1 MGERLAHVD
10 MVRGLAVLWMI
21 FVQLIDMY
29 CFLGL
34 YGGELYGMIKYV
46 NWASMF
52 FIIVGF
58 SVKLMLEKYGM
69 SSFVRKNILRG
80 LMFVIIGA
88 FLIWWCEFNVSSIFG
103 EVVASIGINLIFLT
117 FLVSVFYKSGRYA
130 FIFFYV
136 LAGVMLFFDLFFKL
150 NEHLN
155 PFWLLSFMFLG
166 YSLASLRD
174 NKGELITFLS
184 FGLAFPVVVT
194 NSDHLSRN
202 LSFWISTSFFTMLM
216 LFLMKYLQ
224 KIDTIRQLFG
234 YFGRHAL
241 FFYFFHYFIFK
252 KLLLMTGLEAGFP
265 LVESVFLSLCS
276 ILLLIA
282 FEKFRRTKVMSR
294 ISSSLRMRIMTLTSR
309 ISMPTEEDL
318 VGKVGENEQGSL

>member
-21 FVQLIDMY
+21 FVQLIEMY
-29 CFLGL
+29 CFMGL
-34 YGGELYGMIKYV
+34 YGGELYCMIKYI
-46 NWASMF
+46 NWTSIF
-52 FIIVGF
+52 FIILGF
-58 SVKLMLEKYGM
+58 SVKLMLEKYGV
-69 SSFVRKNILRG
+69 SSFVRRNILRG

-117 FLVSVFYKSGRYA
+117 FFVSVFYKSGKYD

-136 LAGVMLFFDLFFKL
+136 LSGVMLFFDLFFKL
-150 NEHLN
+150 NEYLN

-166 YSLASLRD
+166 FSLASLR
-174 NKGELITFLS
+174 NKKGELITLVS
-184 FGLAFPVVVT
+184 FGLAFPVVVA
-194 NSDHLSRN
+194 NSDCLSRN
-202 LSFWISTSFFTMLM
+202 VSFWISSSFFTMLM

-224 KIDTIRQLFG
+224 KIDTVRQLFS

-241 FFYFFHYFIFK
+241 FFYCFHYLIFR
-252 KLLLMTGLEAGFP
+252 KLLLLTGLEANFP
-265 LVESVFLSLCS
+265 LMESVFLSLCS

-282 FEKFRRTKVMSR
+282 LEKFRRTKEMLR
-294 ISSSLRMRIMTLTSR
+294 ISSSLRMRIMNLINRVS
-309 ISMPTEEDL
+309 IATEEDL
-318 VGKVGENEQGSL
+318 ARRVGENEKAIL

>member
-1 MGERLAHVD
+1 MGKRLAHVD

-21 FVQLIDMY
+21 FVQSIDMY
-29 CFLGL
+29 CFMGL
-34 YGGELYGMIKYV
+34 YGGELYYMIKYI
-46 NWASMF
+46 NWTSMF

-58 SVKLMLEKYGM
+58 SAKLMLEKYRV
-69 SSFVRKNILRG
+69 SSFVRRNIFRG
-80 LMFVIIGA
+80 LMFVIMGA
-88 FLIWWCEFNVSSIFG
+88 FLIWWCEFSVSSIFG

-117 FLVSVFYKSGRYA
+117 FFVYIFSKSGKYDT
-130 FIFFYV
+130 IFFYV

-150 NEHLN
+150 DEYLN

-174 NKGELITFLS
+174 SKGELITFIS

-194 NSDHLSRN
+194 NADCLSRN
-202 LSFWISTSFFTMLM
+202 VSFWISTSFSTMLA
-216 LFLMKYLQ
+216 LFLMRYLQ
-224 KIDTIRQLFG
+224 KIDTVRQLFS

-265 LVESVFLSLCS
+265 LMESVFLSLCS
-276 ILLLIA
+276 ILFLIA
-282 FEKFRRTKVMSR
+282 LEKIRRTKEMLK
-294 ISSSLRMRIMTLTSR
+294 ISSSLRMRITNLINR
-309 ISMPTEEDL
+309 ASMLTEEDL
-318 VGKVGENEQGSL
+318 ARGVGENEKASI

>member
-1 MGERLAHVD
+1 M
-10 MVRGLAVLWMI
+10 
-21 FVQLIDMY
+21 
-29 CFLGL
+29 GL
-34 YGGELYGMIKYV
+34 YGGELYGMIKYI
-46 NWASMF
+46 NWTSMF

-69 SSFVRKNILRG
+69 SSFVRKGILRG
-80 LMFVIIGA
+80 LMFAVIGA

-117 FLVSVFYKSGRYA
+117 FFTYIFYKTGKYN

-136 LAGVMLFFDLFFKL
+136 LAGVMLFLDLFFKP
-150 NEHLN
+150 NEYLN

-166 YSLASLRD
+166 FSLASLR
-174 NKGELITFLS
+174 NKKGGLITLVS
-184 FGLAFPVVVT
+184 FGLAFPVVVA
-194 NSDHLSRN
+194 NSDCLIRN
-202 LSFWISTSFFTMLM
+202 VSFWISTSFLTMLM

-224 KIDTIRQLFG
+224 KINTVRQLFS

-252 KLLLMTGLEAGFP
+252 KLLLMTGSEASFP
-265 LVESVFLSLCS
+265 LMESIFLSLCS

-282 FEKFRRTKVMSR
+282 LEKFRRIKEMLR
-294 ISSSLRMRIMTLTSR
+294 ISSSVRMRIMNLISR
-309 ISMPTEEDL
+309 VSMPTEEGL
-318 VGKVGENEQGSL
+318 VRRVWENEKAIL

>member
-1 MGERLAHVD
+1 

-29 CFLGL
+29 CFMGL
-34 YGGELYGMIKYV
+34 YGGELYYLIKYI
-46 NWASMF
+46 NWTSMF

-58 SVKLMLEKYGM
+58 SAKLMLEKYRVSG
-69 SSFVRKNILRG
+69 FVRRNIIRG
-80 LMFVIIGA
+80 LMFVIMGA

-117 FLVSVFYKSGRYA
+117 FFVYIFSKSGKYD
-130 FIFFYV
+130 IVFFCI
-136 LAGVMLFFDLFFKL
+136 LASVMLFFDLVFKL
-150 NEHLN
+150 NEYLN
-155 PFWLLSFMFLG
+155 PLWLLSFMFLG

-174 NKGELITFLS
+174 NKGELITFIS
-184 FGLAFPVVVT
+184 FGLAFPVVVA
-194 NSDHLSRN
+194 NADCLSRN
-202 LSFWISTSFFTMLM
+202 VSFWISTSFFTMLM

-224 KIDTIRQLFG
+224 KIDTVRQLFG

-252 KLLLMTGLEAGFP
+252 KLLLVAGLEAGFS
-265 LVESVFLSLCS
+265 LMESVFLTLCS

-282 FEKFRRTKVMSR
+282 LEKFRRTKEMLR
-294 ISSSLRMRIMTLTSR
+294 IGSSLRTRIMNLMSR
-309 ISMPTEEDL
+309 VSMPTE
-318 VGKVGENEQGSL
+318 